1 MASHNAQKTRS
12 HAMPSS
18 PTARQLF
25 DRIVNRIKDQ
35 YAANNKAI
43 TESEAIDAARRLIRY
58 YEILENSARK
68 QIENQDQHMIDHFK
82 TVLAGYENAEP
93 EAVSLVAMSA
103 NINKVDHDTIL
114 KAMDDYIKNAESD

>member
-1 MASHNAQKTRS
+1 MS
-12 HAMPSS
+12 SS

-25 DRIVNRIKDQ
+25 DRIVNRIKDR
-35 YAANNKAI
+35 YAANNKTI

-68 QIENQDQHMIDHFK
+68 QIENQDQHMVDHFK
-82 TVLAGYENAEP
+82 MVLAGYENAEP

-114 KAMDDYIKNAESD
+114 KAMDDYIKAAKSD